1 MENRA
6 NYVLVGSFTLAIIA
20 SIFAFV
26 WWFRAANTSDERQT
40 YRIVFTG
47 SVTGLSRG
55 AVVRFNGLRVGEVK
69 TIELMPDDPSR
80 VQAFI
85 EVEPKTPVRSDTKA
99 SLQYQGLTGVAAVQ
113 LVGGSS
119 KAPIISS
126 QDNSGPLTLY
136 AERSDFQD
144 ILETAQRVSAKVDTI
159 ASRIDKIVADN
170 EGQINSIISNSEK
183 LSKSLADQVAGFD
196 TKSLNRSLEQVSKFV
211 DMLNIRSGDVD
222 TAIKDIASIS
232 SKLNKSA
239 DRVDSVLLAAQNFL
253 GVEGGANGLTKN
265 MFSEI
270 TETAKSFRLLANNLD
285 KRASEIT
292 SGITRLSSSGL
303 RDFEALTSDTR
314 KAVNDISRTVRN
326 LDRNPSQLIFG
337 GKSSV
342 PEYSG
347 SR

>member
-26 WWFRAANTSDERQT
+26 WWFRAANTSENRQS

-47 SVTGLSRG
+47 SVTGLSVG

-80 VQAFI
+80 VQAMI
-85 EVEPKTPVRSDTKA
+85 EVDPKTPIRIDTKS
-99 SLQYQGLTGVAAVQ
+99 SLQYQGLTGVAAIQ

-119 KAPIISS
+119 TAPFISS
-126 QDNSGPLTLY
+126 IDNNGPLTLF
-136 AERSDFQD
+136 ADRSDFQD

-170 EGQINSIISNSEK
+170 EGQISSIISNADK
-183 LSKSLADQVAGFD
+183 LSKSFADFD
-196 TKSLNRSLEQVSKFV
+196 TKSLNRSVDQLSKFIE
-211 DMLNIRSGDVD
+211 MLNTHSGDID
-222 TAIKDIASIS
+222 STIKDIASIS
-232 SKLNKSA
+232 SKFNKSA
-239 DRVDSVLLAAQNFL
+239 DKVDAVLTAAQNFL

-270 TETAKSFRLLANNLD
+270 TETAKSFRVLANNLD
-285 KRASEIT
+285 KRTSEIT
-292 SGITRLSSSGL
+292 SGITKLSSSGL

-314 KAVNDISRTVRN
+314 KAVNDIGRTVRN

-342 PEYSG
+342 PEYNG
-347 SR
+347 SK

>member
-20 SIFAFV
+20 SIFTFV
-26 WWFRAANTSDERQT
+26 WWFRAANTSTERQS
-40 YRIVFTG
+40 YRVVFTG

-80 VQAFI
+80 VQAMI
-85 EVEPKTPVRSDTKA
+85 EVDPKTPIRSDTRA

-113 LVGGSS
+113 LVGGSN

-126 QDNSGPLTLY
+126 EENNGHLTLF

-144 ILETAQRVSAKVDTI
+144 ILETAQRVSAKVDSI
-159 ASRIDKIVADN
+159 ASRIDKLVGDN
-170 EGQINSIISNSEK
+170 EGQINSIVSNSNK
-183 LSKSLADQVAGFD
+183 LSKSLAEFD
-196 TKSLNRSLEQVSKFV
+196 TKSLSKSLDQLSKFI
-211 DMLNIRSGDVD
+211 DMLNTRTNDVD
-222 TAIKDIASIS
+222 STIKDIASIS

-239 DRVDSVLLAAQNFL
+239 DKVDAVLSAAQSFL

-265 MFSEI
+265 MFTEI
-270 TETAKSFRLLANNLD
+270 TETAKSFRILATNLD
-285 KRASEIT
+285 KRTSDIT
-292 SGITRLSSSGL
+292 SSITRLSSSGL
-303 RDFEALTSDTR
+303 REFEALTSDTK
-314 KAVNDISRTVRN
+314 KAVNDIGRTFRN

-342 PEYSG
+342 PDYNG
-347 SR
+347 SK